1 MAMLRAVGIT
11 VSRGAQL
18 VLSSVDVLLSSGR
31 RVGVVGPNGVGKS
44 TLLDVLAGVVTPD
57 AGTVRVDPPA
67 ATVGYLR
74 QEAARS
80 EFETVDAMLARVT
93 GVAAA
98 SAALETASAALAST
112 ATGAAEQYDRALERW
127 LALGA
132 ADLDARIGTVWRE
145 LGLPDQLRQQ
155 RTASLSGGEAARAG
169 LAALMLS
176 RFDVYLLDEP
186 TNDLDLDGLER
197 LERWIGTVA
206 APIALVSHDRTF
218 LERSVT
224 HVVELDEF
232 SHSAREFAGGWPAYL
247 HEREAA
253 RRLAQDR
260 YDEFDATRRSLAQR
274 AQREREWASQGLSKV
289 RKSSERDKHIR
300 AFRRNQAQQL
310 AGRAA
315 HTKEEI
321 DRLEVVEKPREPWQL
336 RLTIGSV
343 GRSGD
348 LVAELRNATVERDGF
363 RLGPIDI
370 AIGHGERVALLGS
383 NGSGKSTLVD
393 ALLGRAELAA
403 GRRRLGPSVVVG
415 EIEQARGRL
424 VGAAT
429 LLDAFTHATG
439 WQVEPSRTLLAK
451 FGLIADHVTRPTD
464 SLSPGERTRAL
475 LALLMANGANLLAL
489 DEPTNHL
496 DVEAIEQL
504 EVALDAFAG
513 TIVLVTHDRTMLER
527 VRLTRRVTLADGQVV
542 SDVAS

>member
-1 MAMLRAVGIT
+1 MSTLRAIDVT

-18 VLSSVDVLLSSGR
+18 VLSSVDVLLTPGR

-44 TLLDVLAGVVTPD
+44 TLLEVLAGVVTPD
-57 AGTVRVDPPA
+57 AGTVRLDPPQ

-93 GVAAA
+93 GVSAA
-98 SAALETASAALAST
+98 SAALEAATSALARGE
-112 ATGAAEQYDRALERW
+112 AGASERYDAALERW

-132 ADLDARIGTVWRE
+132 SDLDARIGTVWQE
-145 LGLPDQLRQQ
+145 LALPDQMRRQP
-155 RTASLSGGEAARAG
+155 TASLSGGEAARAG

-197 LERWIGTVA
+197 LERWMTGIG
-206 APIALVSHDRTF
+206 APMALVSHDRTF

-232 SHSAREFAGGWPAYL
+232 SHGTREFAGGWQAYL

-253 RRLAQDR
+253 RRRAQER

-289 RKSSERDKHIR
+289 RKSGERDKHIR

-336 RLTIGSV
+336 RLTIGSA

-348 LVAELRNATVERDGF
+348 LVAELRGVVVRHGEF
-363 RLGPIDI
+363 RLGPIDLS
-370 AIGHGERVALLGS
+370 IGHGERVALLGA
-383 NGSGKSTLVD
+383 NGSGKSTLVET
-393 ALLGRAELAA
+393 LLGRAELAA

-429 LLDAFTHATG
+429 LIDAFTHATG
-439 WQVEPSRTLLAK
+439 WQIEQSRTLLAK

-475 LALLMANGANLLAL
+475 LALLMANGANLLVL

-513 TIVLVTHDRTMLER
+513 TIVLVTHDRTMLQR
-527 VRLTRRVTLADGQVV
+527 VRLTRRVTLANGQIV
-542 SDVAS
+542 SDVPS